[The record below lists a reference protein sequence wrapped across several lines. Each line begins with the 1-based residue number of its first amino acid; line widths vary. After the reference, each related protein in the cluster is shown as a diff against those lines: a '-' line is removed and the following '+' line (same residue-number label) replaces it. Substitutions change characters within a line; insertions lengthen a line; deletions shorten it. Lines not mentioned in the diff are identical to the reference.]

1 MNSPHLMLVSHCMH
15 HELRRVVTSLLV
27 RGYSCQC
34 RCNAVHRYGKVSG
47 LVRVLYTHHR
57 EVSARGLRLLVLSHC
72 HSKAVTCR
80 HLLPEMSTAARN
92 ISKQRGLRIKVQ
104 HRCAGTG
111 VQHPLFPHCGITSLR
126 QVSTMRLHCSSVS
139 CPSPHAHCSPHTHTH
154 SLTHRETRANTSRL
168 QTALGFL
175 PSASQACFPSHSEFR
190 DPRGLLSSE
199 ATLNVN
205 CSPLSLPVEARP
217 LQNATAVGWCAA
229 VQQRRVI
236 PDAAGLHWICPA
248 HSGWCSNLP

>member
-1 MNSPHLMLVSHCMH
+1 M
-15 HELRRVVTSLLV
+15 
-27 RGYSCQC
+27 
-34 RCNAVHRYGKVSG
+34 
-47 LVRVLYTHHR
+47 YTHHR

-72 HSKAVTCR
+72 VTRRRSLAGTCFQKCQPPQGISATARIEDQSSASLCR
-80 HLLPEMSTAARN
+80 HRCPTST
-92 ISKQRGLRIKVQ
+92 L
-104 HRCAGTG
+104 
-111 VQHPLFPHCGITSLR
+111 PHCGITSLR

-139 CPSPHAHCSPHTHTH
+139 CPSPHAHCSPHAHTH

-168 QTALGFL
+168 QNRTWLFAFCK
-175 PSASQACFPSHSEFR
+175 PACFPSHSEFR

-217 LQNATAVGWCAA
+217 LQKRHGRGMMVCGCSTAPGHPGCC
-229 VQQRRVI
+229 
-236 PDAAGLHWICPA
+236 GLHWICPA